1 MLQIKKFTFN
11 PFQENTYLIY
21 NENGDTIVIDPG
33 CYTPLEKQTLAD
45 FIEQKKLKP
54 TRLINSHCHI
64 DHVLGNPF
72 VSKKY
77 NLLPEFHK
85 AELPLLLAVSD
96 YGMMWG
102 IQSEIQPG
110 PEIFLNSGEKIF
122 IGDDELEIIFTPG
135 HSPAELSFINHQSKF
150 VIAGDVLFRE
160 SIGRTDLPGGN
171 LEILLHS
178 IRTELF
184 KLPVDYTVYAGHGP
198 ETTIGHE
205 KAHNPFLH

>member
-21 NENGDTIVIDPG
+21 DENGDTIVIDPG
-33 CYTPLEKQTLAD
+33 CYTPFEKQTLAD
-45 FIEQKKLKP
+45 FIEQNKLKP
-54 TRLINSHCHI
+54 TRLINTHCHI

-72 VSKKY
+72 VSNKY
-77 NLLPEFHK
+77 NLLPEFHE
-85 AELPLLLAVSD
+85 AELPLLLAVAD

-102 IQSEIQPG
+102 IQSDIQPK
-110 PEIFLNSGEKIF
+110 PDFFLQGGEKIF
-122 IGDDELEIIFTPG
+122 IGNDELEIIFTPG

-184 KLPVDYTVYAGHGP
+184 KLPADYTVYSGHGP